1 MSAFKTKDF
10 GSCNV
15 LFDAFVG
22 VGNSSFASNKGSTAA
37 AAAVEKDHV
46 EVTRRQL

>member
-1 MSAFKTKDF
+1 MSVLKTKDF

-15 LFDAFVG
+15 LFNAFAG

-37 AAAVEKDHV
+37 AIASGRDHV